1 MAEKQ
6 TNKERLKDITDSIER
21 GIQDLFQ
28 SDKYA
33 EYLRTMSRFHRYSVN
48 NQMLIYMQKPDATLV
63 AGFNKWRDQFERN
76 VMKGEKGIKIIA
88 PTPFKKKI
96 EQEKLDPDTK
106 MPMLDS
112 DGKVIIE
119 EKEIKIPMYKPVTV
133 FDVSQT
139 DGKPLPQ
146 LASDLSGNVQN
157 YEVFMEAL
165 RRSSPVPIDIKPIHD
180 GSDGFFSLD
189 NQSITIR
196 EGMSE
201 IQTVSAVVH
210 EIAHSKLHNQKKI
223 AEPKDAEK
231 YQEVEIFDVPGLF
244 SNGRIADEDIPKG
257 LFRYDLRGSDDDPG
271 MPVTVEN
278 HVVVNHAGSIL
289 TAQPLDLGEE
299 GRLTFTEE
307 EGLNFVGGEITAYRF
322 FNEQLKDRNTEE
334 VEAESIS
341 FAVCAYY
348 GIATGENSFG
358 YIATWS
364 KDKELK
370 ELRASLETI
379 NKTSSELITDIDR
392 HYGEIMKER
401 EAELAIETE
410 EKPLEEMNILEMVDY
425 FMDQGMTEEQAND
438 LANAEW
444 QARDVRQRGNE
455 VVQKEKL
462 DALYAE
468 NPIQDEDWFYHHPDR
483 QAFEAVYFNPDSVA
497 GGQYVIMTLPYELIS
512 DAVEQ
517 TNDTKSFFEF
527 LEQRAS
533 YTELVDITD
542 DDFRATMES
551 YKNRPADFIG
561 HSEEVRNA
569 LIATVAKE
577 IEDPVLQSPTDEAL
591 YLVDDT
597 VYLHV
602 QPTEGG
608 WDYTLYD
615 KESKKLLDG
624 GIIETADI
632 EASPVS
638 SIAGAVRTEVFA
650 VQGMTPTKVVFE
662 DISILDELLEAQNA
676 EVKVYTGDDALKNA
690 VSDFVDEIARK
701 VQEEMPVQA
710 PDNGY
715 MPDPSMSI
723 EAMNAYGYMDSDM
736 LPLSKERALELFE
749 RDVPIYMLYEGNTEA
764 MAFEAEDI
772 VLFSGCFGITRE
784 DWDAIKNEVPPM
796 DVDLIRQKREQAFLE
811 SAGDTFAIYQL
822 KRNEATAD
830 LTFMDYAYLEKK
842 GIEPQRDKYE
852 LVYTG
857 ALTGDGSQI
866 EKLEDLYRTF
876 NIDHPQDF
884 TGHSLSK
891 SDIVALKEAGV
902 VSYHYVDSIGYKELP
917 NFLKSSNYLKTAEM
931 QMEDDYGMIDGVI
944 NNGPKEPAKAVNKT
958 EETKSKK
965 PSVLA
970 KLRKYQDEDRQATT
984 MHRSAERDL

>member
-1 MAEKQ
+1 MAENEKQ

-33 EYLRTMSRFHRYSVN
+33 QYLRTMSRFHKYSVN
-48 NQMLIYMQKPDATLV
+48 NTMLIYMQKPDATLV

-96 EQEKLDPDTK
+96 EQEKRDPDTNL
-106 MPMLDS
+106 PMLDA

-119 EKEIKIPMYKPVTV
+119 EKEIKIPMFKPVTV

-146 LASDLSGNVQN
+146 LASDLTGNVQN

-165 RRSSPVPIDIKPIHD
+165 RRASPVPIEIIPIRD
-180 GSDGFFSLD
+180 GSDGYFSLD
-189 NQSITIR
+189 DQKIAIR

-201 IQTVSAVVH
+201 VQTVSAVVH
-210 EIAHSKLHNQKKI
+210 EIGHAKLHNQKKI
-223 AEPKDAEK
+223 EEPKDATK
-231 YQEVEIFDVPGLF
+231 YQEVEIFDIPALF
-244 SNGRIADEDIPKG
+244 SNGRVTPADIPEG
-257 LFRYDLRGSDDDPG
+257 MYCYDLRGSDDDPG

-278 HVVVNHAGSIL
+278 HVVVNHAGSII
-289 TAQPLDLGEE
+289 TAKPLDLGED
-299 GRLTFTEE
+299 GRLALTED
-307 EGLNFVGGEITAYRF
+307 EGLNFVGGEISAYRF
-322 FNEQLKDRNTEE
+322 FNEQRKDRHTEE

-348 GIATGENSFG
+348 GIETGENSFG

-379 NKTSSELITDIDR
+379 NSTSSELITDIDR
-392 HYGEIMKER
+392 HYADIMKER
-401 EAELAIETE
+401 EAEMAIETE

-425 FMDQGMTEEQAND
+425 FMEQGMTEEQAND

-444 QARDVRQRGNE
+444 QARDVRERGND

-468 NPIQDEDWFYHHPDR
+468 NPIGSDDWFYHHPDTMT
-483 QAFEAVYFNPDSVA
+483 FEAVYFNPDSNA

-517 TNDTKSFFEF
+517 TNDRDSFFEF
-527 LEQRAS
+527 LEERAS
-533 YTELVDITD
+533 HTELVDITD
-542 DDFRATMES
+542 EDFRATMES
-551 YKNRPADFIG
+551 YKSRPADFVG
-561 HSEEVRNA
+561 RSDEVMNS
-569 LIATVAKE
+569 LITTVAKGVD
-577 IEDPVLQSPTDEAL
+577 DPVLSSYIEETQVATDNA
-591 YLVDDT
+591 DT
-597 VYLHV
+597 
-602 QPTEGG
+602 
-608 WDYTLYD
+608 
-615 KESKKLLDG
+615 
-624 GIIETADI
+624 
-632 EASPVS
+632 
-638 SIAGAVRTEVFA
+638 
-650 VQGMTPTKVVFE
+650 
-662 DISILDELLEAQNA
+662 
-676 EVKVYTGDDALKNA
+676 KVYTGDDALKNA
-690 VSDFVDEIARK
+690 LNDFVDEIARK
-701 VQEEMPVQA
+701 VQEEEPVQA

-723 EAMNAYGYMDSDM
+723 EAMNAYGYTDSDM

-749 RDVPIYMLYEGNTEA
+749 RDVPIYMLYDGNTEA

-784 DWDAIKNEVPPM
+784 DWDAIKDEVPPM
-796 DVDLIRQKREQAFLE
+796 DLEIIKQKREQAFLE
-811 SAGDTFAIYQL
+811 SPGDTYAIYQL
-822 KRNEATAD
+822 KRDDATAD
-830 LTFMDYAYLEKK
+830 IRFMNSEYLQKK
-842 GIEPQRDKYE
+842 GIEPQYENYE

-857 ALTGDGSQI
+857 ALTQDGTQI
-866 EKLEDLYRTF
+866 DKLEDLYRIF
-876 NIDHPQDF
+876 NIEHPQDF
-884 TGHSLSK
+884 TGHSLSI
-891 SDIVALKEAGV
+891 SDIVALKQAGV
-902 VSYHYVDSIGYKELP
+902 VSYHYVDSVGYKELT
-917 NFLKSSNYLKTAEM
+917 NFRNTDNHLKNAEM
-931 QMEDDYGMIDGVI
+931 QMEDDFGMIDGVI
-944 NNGPKEPAKAVNKT
+944 NNAPKEPVKAPAPKK
-958 EETKSKK
+958 EETKTKK

-970 KLRKYQDEDRQATT
+970 KLRQYQEEDRKATT
-984 MHRSAERDL
+984 QHRSAERDLI

>member
-1 MAEKQ
+1 MPENEKQ

-33 EYLRTMSRFHRYSVN
+33 EYLRTMSRFHKYSVN
-48 NQMLIYMQKPDATLV
+48 NTMLIYMQKPDATLV

-96 EQEKLDPDTK
+96 EQEKRDPDTNL
-106 MPMLDS
+106 PMLDA

-119 EKEIKIPMYKPVTV
+119 EKEIKIPMFKPVTV

-146 LASDLSGNVQN
+146 LASDLQGNVQN
-157 YEVFMEAL
+157 YEVFLEAL
-165 RRSSPVPIDIKPIHD
+165 RRSSPVPIEIIPIHD
-180 GSDGFFSLD
+180 GADGYFSLD
-189 NQSITIR
+189 KQKIAIR

-201 IQTVSAVVH
+201 VQTVSAVVH
-210 EIAHSKLHNQKKI
+210 EIGHAKLHNQMKI
-223 AEPKDAEK
+223 EEPKDAEK
-231 YQEVEIFDVPGLF
+231 FQEIEIFDVPGLF
-244 SNGRIADEDIPKG
+244 SNGRISSADIPEG
-257 LFRYDLRGSDDDPG
+257 MYVYDLRGSDDDPG
-271 MPVTVEN
+271 NPITVEN
-278 HVVVNHAGSIL
+278 HVTVNHAGSII
-289 TAQPLDLGEE
+289 TAKPLDLGEE

-307 EGLNFVGGEITAYRF
+307 EGLNFVGGEISAYRF
-322 FNEQLKDRNTEE
+322 HNEQLKDRNTEE

-379 NKTSSELITDIDR
+379 NSTSSELITDIDR
-392 HYGEIMKER
+392 HYAEVMKER
-401 EAELAIETE
+401 EAEMAIETE

-425 FMDQGMTEEQAND
+425 FMEQGMTEEQAND
-438 LANAEW
+438 LAHAEW

-455 VVQKEKL
+455 VVNKEKL

-468 NPIQDEDWFYHHPDR
+468 NPIGDDDWFYHHPDSMT
-483 QAFEAVYFNPDSVA
+483 FEAVYFNPDSTA
-497 GGQYVIMTLPYELIS
+497 GGQYVIMTFPYELIS

-517 TNDTKSFFEF
+517 TNDTQSFFEF
-527 LEQRAS
+527 LEERAS
-533 YTELVDITD
+533 HTELVDITNEE
-542 DDFRATMES
+542 FRATMES
-551 YKNRPADFIG
+551 YKSRPADFVG
-561 HSEEVRNA
+561 RSNEVMDT
-569 LIATVAKE
+569 LIKTVAKE
-577 IEDPVLQSPTDEAL
+577 VDDPVLTSYIE
-591 YLVDDT
+591 
-597 VYLHV
+597 
-602 QPTEGG
+602 
-608 WDYTLYD
+608 
-615 KESKKLLDG
+615 
-624 GIIETADI
+624 ETAT
-632 EASPVS
+632 
-638 SIAGAVRTEVFA
+638 TETV
-650 VQGMTPTKVVFE
+650 
-662 DISILDELLEAQNA
+662 A
-676 EVKVYTGDDALKNA
+676 EVSDDENPTSGSND
-690 VSDFVDEIARK
+690 VIDEIARK
-701 VQEEMPVQA
+701 VQEEEPVQA

-764 MAFEAEDI
+764 MAFDTEDI

-796 DVDLIRQKREQAFLE
+796 DIEVIRSKREQAFLE
-811 SAGDTFAIYQL
+811 SPGDTYAIYQL
-822 KRNEATAD
+822 KRDDATTD
-830 LTFMDYAYLEKK
+830 IRFMNSDYLKSK
-842 GIEPQRDKYE
+842 GIEPQYENYE
-852 LVYTG
+852 LIYTG
-857 ALTGDGSQI
+857 ALTQDGSQI
-866 EKLEDLYRTF
+866 EKLEDLYRIF
-876 NIDHPQDF
+876 NIEHPQDF
-884 TGHSLSK
+884 TGHSLSI
-891 SDIVALKEAGV
+891 SDIVALKQAGV
-902 VSYHYVDSIGYKELP
+902 VSYHYVDSIGYKELT
-917 NFLKSSNYLKTAEM
+917 NFRNTDNHLKNAEM
-931 QMEDDYGMIDGVI
+931 QLEDDYGMIDGVI
-944 NNGPKEPAKAVNKT
+944 NNAPKEPVKAPAPKV

-970 KLRKYQDEDRQATT
+970 KLRQYQTEDRQQTT
-984 MHRSAERDL
+984 QHRSAERDLI